1 MFRVCKFFIQKP
13 KGSNSMAQRLS
24 VTNLWTDMR
33 FLMIAGHTN
42 TLRRVKARE
51 GEAIIPCPVFFT
63 AAKEPLPTVTGGMV
77 LVLKRDCR
85 LPVLR

>member
-1 MFRVCKFFIQKP
+1 MTESFVPDRAIQ
-13 KGSNSMAQRLS
+13 GRDGESGMREWW
-24 VTNLWTDMR
+24 WTDMR

-85 LPVLR
+85 LAVLR